1 MKKSTILI
9 SFLILCFVSLSLNTI
24 AQSKNDK
31 SKGKDKEKEEKVEKK
46 DGKSDKKD
54 TKSDK
59 KDTKKVAEK
68 KDTIL
73 GNKIFVVD
81 MTNMDTKKGEK
92 NKIDDVIEF
101 KNNKLKS
108 KFFEG
113 EGFPAAVY
121 TVALDSTNTEEKEYI
136 FTAESKNEGD
146 GMILKWEGSWDG
158 ENFSGNVSK
167 TKKDKPKGSFEFK
180 GYEKSK
186 KK

>member
-1 MKKSTILI
+1 MKKSAILA
-9 SFLILCFVSLSLNTI
+9 SFLILCFLSISLNSI

-31 SKGKDKEKEEKVEKK
+31 SKGKEKEKEE
-46 DGKSDKKD
+46 KSDKKD

-59 KDTKKVAEK
+59 KDTKKVVEK
-68 KDTIL
+68 KDSIL
-73 GNKIFVVD
+73 GNKNFLVD

-92 NKIDDVIEF
+92 NNFTDVIEF

-113 EGFPAAVY
+113 EGFPATAY
-121 TVALDSTNTEEKEYI
+121 TVALDSTNTEEKEYL

-158 ENFSGNVSK
+158 ENFSGSVSK

-186 KK
+186 KKK